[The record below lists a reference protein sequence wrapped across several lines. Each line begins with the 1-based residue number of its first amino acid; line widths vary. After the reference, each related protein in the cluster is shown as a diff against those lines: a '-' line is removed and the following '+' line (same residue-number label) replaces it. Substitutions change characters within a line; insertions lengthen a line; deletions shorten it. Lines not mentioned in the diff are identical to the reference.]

1 MTTTPISLQDL
12 RRKIYAKA
20 KAEPHWRFWGLYVHV
35 CKMETLRAAYAMAKE
50 NDGAPGSD
58 GVTFEAIEEQG
69 VEGFLEQI
77 RDELIRR
84 TYVPLRAR
92 KKEIPKEGSNK
103 TRTLSIP
110 CIRDRVVQ
118 GALKLM
124 VEPIFEADFQP
135 GSFGYRPKRSA
146 HQALVRVADAIAQGK
161 TRVIDIDLKAYFD
174 GVRHDVLLAK
184 VAQRINDDD
193 VLHLLKIMLKANG
206 KQGVP
211 QGGVISPVLSNLYLN
226 EVDRMLERAKK
237 NTRSGKYIHIEYAR
251 FADDAVILINAHPR
265 NRWLLKA
272 VDKRLREELA
282 KLHVQINEEKS
293 RTVDLA
299 RGESFGFLGFDF
311 RRVRSLQGKWRA
323 QYTPKLKKRTAL
335 LRKLR
340 EVFRRYRSQPV
351 NGVVEIINP
360 ILRGW
365 VNYFAIGHSSRCFQ
379 FVKRWVELKIR
390 RHLMR
395 ARNRRGFGW
404 DTLGCIGLITR
415 GRKQTGE
422 RSARKTARCVR
433 SGGGWKRGMV
443 EILGHSQPKGRATG
457 NPNLDL
463 HRRASPRP
471 YR

>member
-1 MTTTPISLQDL
+1 MTTTPVSLQDL

-35 CKMETLRAAYAMAKE
+35 CKMETLRAAYAMAKA

-58 GVTFEAIEEQG
+58 GVSFEAIEEQG
-69 VEGFLEQI
+69 VEAFLEQI
-77 RDELIRR
+77 RDELIER

-174 GVRHDVLLAK
+174 GVRHDLLLAK
-184 VAQRINDDD
+184 VAQRISDDD

-237 NTRSGKYIHIEYAR
+237 NTRSGKFIHIEYAR
-251 FADDAVILINAHPR
+251 FADDAVILINAHER

-282 KLHVQINEEKS
+282 KLQVQINEEKS

-311 RRVRSLQGKWRA
+311 RRVRSLQGK
-323 QYTPKLKKRTAL
+323 
-335 LRKLR
+335 
-340 EVFRRYRSQPV
+340 
-351 NGVVEIINP
+351 
-360 ILRGW
+360 
-365 VNYFAIGHSSRCFQ
+365 
-379 FVKRWVELKIR
+379 
-390 RHLMR
+390 
-395 ARNRRGFGW
+395 
-404 DTLGCIGLITR
+404 
-415 GRKQTGE
+415 
-422 RSARKTARCVR
+422 
-433 SGGGWKRGMV
+433 
-443 EILGHSQPKGRATG
+443 
-457 NPNLDL
+457 
-463 HRRASPRP
+463 
-471 YR
+471 

>member
-1 MTTTPISLQDL
+1 MITTPVSLQDL

-35 CKMETLRAAYAMAKE
+35 CKMETLRAAYAMAKT
-50 NDGAPGSD
+50 NDGAPGID

-69 VEGFLEQI
+69 VEGFLERI
-77 RDELIRR
+77 RDELTKR
-84 TYVPLRAR
+84 TYVPMPAR

-103 TRTLSIP
+103 VRTLSIP
-110 CIRDRVVQ
+110 SIRDRVVQ

-174 GVRHDVLLAK
+174 GVRHDLLLAK
-184 VAQRINDDD
+184 VAQRIDDDD

-206 KQGVP
+206 KQGVA

-237 NTRSGKYIHIEYAR
+237 NTRSGRFIHIEYAR

-265 NRWLLKA
+265 NSWLLKA

-282 KLHVQINEEKS
+282 KLHIQINEEKS

-323 QYTPKLKKRTAL
+323 QYTPKLKKRKAL
-335 LRKLR
+335 LQQLR
-340 EVFRRYRSQPV
+340 AVFRRYQSQPV

-365 VNYFAIGHSSRCFQ
+365 VNYFAIGHSSRSFQ
-379 FVKRWVELKIR
+379 FVKRWVELKVR

-404 DTLGCIGLITR
+404 ERWSTQWLHATLGLFNDYRTR
-415 GRKQTGE
+415 
-422 RSARKTARCVR
+422 
-433 SGGGWKRGMV
+433 
-443 EILGHSQPKGRATG
+443 
-457 NPNLDL
+457 LDL
-463 HRRASPRP
+463 RKALSAV
-471 YR
+471 